1 MGADIEALYRAF
13 LPNNPK
19 VARVLIQ
26 VSKDSFRAR
35 YLPKNL
41 VRLMINR
48 ALEEV
53 RRSGIEIVAEPIFV
67 QKLEEH
73 AKSLMGRFQGEI
85 SQLNHNRAKSRV

>member
-1 MGADIEALYRAF
+1 MGADIESLYRSF

-19 VARVLIQ
+19 VARILVQ

-35 YLPKNL
+35 FLPKNL

-53 RRSGIEIVAEPIFV
+53 RICGTEIIADPIFV
-67 QKLEEH
+67 DKLTAH
-73 AKSLMGRFQGEI
+73 ARSLYGRFQSQI
-85 SQLNHNRAKSRV
+85 SQLNQHGGRKA